1 MQRFPELMEKY
12 KGWRCAA
19 CGEELVPVATQLA
32 YLGSVFDVELP
43 GCPRCG
49 QVLVFRGAGPGQDAR
64 GRADPRG
71 QVMREA
77 GAAPFYRRG
86 ELRAVTGE
94 TLRPGGTD
102 LTERAFN
109 LAGLTPGARL
119 LDLGCGPGASL
130 TLARER
136 FCAKPVGL
144 DFSAAMLAEAKAR
157 RPGLRLVRADALA
170 LPFRAASF
178 EVVLCEC
185 VLSLLPDPAPVL
197 ADIAR
202 CLAPGGRLVWAD
214 LCRREVPPAPGSGR
228 GRRRLLPGRGA
239 GPSPGAG
246 PGRGR
251 RPACPRP
258 RRPLQSPGRAGRPAR
273 LRRHPAGRALRGR
286 ARRLCG
292 PARLLPDD
300 RRQGGRMSD
309 DLATDILRLAHAGY
323 CCSQILMRL
332 ALDLQGRDDP
342 DLGAG
347 HGRALPGTVPGQ
359 PDLRRADRRGLR
371 PRALCRQG
379 G

>member
-1 MQRFPELMEKY
+1 
-12 KGWRCAA
+12 
-19 CGEELVPVATQLA
+19 
-32 YLGSVFDVELP
+32 
-43 GCPRCG
+43 
-49 QVLVFRGAGPGQDAR
+49 
-64 GRADPRG
+64 
-71 QVMREA
+71 MREA

-214 LCRREVPPAPGSGR
+214 LCRREAPLRRAPAGGDGASCLAGAPALPLVPALVAAAGLHVLVLEDHSKALAELAGRLIFAGIPPAELFGAVPGG
-228 GRRRLLPGRGA
+228 
-239 GPSPGAG
+239 
-246 PGRGR
+246 
-251 RPACPRP
+251 C
-258 RRPLQSPGRAGRPAR
+258 AGRP
-273 LRRHPAGRALRGR
+273 
-286 ARRLCG
+286 
-292 PARLLPDD
+292 
-300 RRQGGRMSD
+300 
-309 DLATDILRLAHAGY
+309 GY
-323 CCSQILMRL
+323 FLMI
-332 ALDLQGRDDP
+332 A
-342 DLGAG
+342 AKEEE
-347 HGRALPGTVPGQ
+347 
-359 PDLRRADRRGLR
+359 
-371 PRALCRQG
+371 
-379 G
+379 